1 MTILFGTSTA
11 SMEATGYVK
20 GVVAGA
26 GAGLGF
32 GAIGALVDTGKEKLS
47 PTLIASST
55 AVGAFIGCISGTRTN
70 TVLENGLIGAGT
82 GALSALLTS
91 KLVCLATNQTISGML
106 GSVILGTE
114 SNSGI
119 ISLNCW
125 KKVLRDDHSHD
136 TDGKRLDF
144 VLQDKRLKSI
154 VAMQNENGLNLQVEN
169 YWNEK
174 FEIKFLILNDEIF
187 AHAEQIK
194 E

>member
-32 GAIGALVDTGKEKLS
+32 GAIGALVDSGKEKLS

-55 AVGAFIGCISGTRTN
+55 AVGAFIGCISGTKTD

-119 ISLNCW
+119 TSLNCW
-125 KKVLRDDHSHD
+125 KNVLRDDSHD
-136 TDGKRLDF
+136 SDGKRLDS
-144 VLQDKRLKSI
+144 VLHDKRLKN
-154 VAMQNENGLNLQVEN
+154 VMAMQNENGLNLEVEN

-174 FEIKFLILNDEIF
+174 FEIKFLILNNEIF
-187 AHAEQIK
+187 AHANKIN
-194 E
+194 

>member
-20 GVVAGA
+20 GIVAGA

-32 GAIGALVDTGKEKLS
+32 GAIGALVDSGKEKLS

-55 AVGAFIGCISGTRTN
+55 AVGAFIGCISGTKTN

-106 GSVILGTE
+106 GSVILGAE
-114 SNSGI
+114 LDSGI
-119 ISLNCW
+119 LSLDCW
-125 KKVLRDDHSHD
+125 KRVLRDQSDEHE
-136 TDGKRLDF
+136 GKRLDY
-144 VLQDKRLKSI
+144 VLLDKRIKNVFVKQDQDELDL
-154 VAMQNENGLNLQVEN
+154 VVEN
-169 YWNEK
+169 CWNEK
-174 FEIKFLILNDEIF
+174 FKIKFLIFNKSIF
-187 AHAEQIK
+187 AHAENVCQ
-194 E
+194 